1 MTCRLHERLMSL
13 TQRASQVSERITI
26 WHPRQG
32 VDCVQVSFC
41 SDPETE
47 SGTGKTICEA
57 LAELETKLGIVP
69 PGECL
74 ECAETDTL

>member
-1 MTCRLHERLMSL
+1 
-13 TQRASQVSERITI
+13 
-26 WHPRQG
+26 
-32 VDCVQVSFC
+32 VQVSFC

-74 ECAETDTL
+74 ECEETDML